1 MRQHTEETKA
11 KMRAAWTPEK
21 RAAAKERMRS
31 RIANTPNWNDRLKGI
46 NHGPKSEHTKEL
58 MRLAKLDVKK
68 SEEHRAAMSIAH
80 KRRGQ
85 ILSYIRAKFDCTFKE
100 ACQIL
105 KENRE
110 VYYGEDC

>member
-1 MRQHTEETKA
+1 MREHSEVTKQR
-11 KMRAAWTPEK
+11 MRDAWTDEK
-21 RAAAKERMRS
+21 RAAASIRMKI
-31 RIANTPNWNDRLKGI
+31 RIAETPNWNDRLKGI

-85 ILSYIRAKFDCTFKE
+85 ILTYIRAKFDCTFKE